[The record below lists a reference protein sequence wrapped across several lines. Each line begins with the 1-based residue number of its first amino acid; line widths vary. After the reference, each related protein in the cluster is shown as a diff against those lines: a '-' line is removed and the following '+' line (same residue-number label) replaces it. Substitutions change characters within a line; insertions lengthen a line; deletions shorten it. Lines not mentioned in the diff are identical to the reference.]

1 MATDGITNF
10 RFSRFVIIQDDHL
23 CWPRQMRLSGLG
35 YDVMDP
41 LLPADKRVEWLH
53 WDIDGYL
60 PQNYETLADMHRRH
74 GDDVGARAVLLN
86 RERQPREQLPW
97 YGRAWSWPQEI
108 TVGYVCRPLRAGARL
123 AAFLAIGT
131 RTGFLSHV
139 DHCVQASS
147 SGMSSAHRGRRMRQ
161 NG

>member
-1 MATDGITNF
+1 MRLFAAGCPAHGAVRFSRAKVRAKIDFSGSRFINPGDDAIRCPQRQRRTLILGPSMATDGITNF

-60 PQNYETLADMHRRH
+60 PRKLRDARRH
-74 GDDVGARAVLLN
+74 APQAR
-86 RERQPREQLPW
+86 R
-97 YGRAWSWPQEI
+97 
-108 TVGYVCRPLRAGARL
+108 
-123 AAFLAIGT
+123 
-131 RTGFLSHV
+131 
-139 DHCVQASS
+139 
-147 SGMSSAHRGRRMRQ
+147 
-161 NG
+161 